1 MKATIDIPDELY
13 RQVKARSALQGKAVR
28 EVTIELYERWVAGE
42 TTTAPTPDPER
53 WLKDWLR
60 EADAAVQAAPASDT
74 ARTELQRDRGRLDR
88 P

>member
-1 MKATIDIPDELY
+1 MKTTIDIPDELY

-28 EVTIELYERWVAGE
+28 EVTVELYERWLAGDM
-42 TTTAPTPDPER
+42 TTAPAPDPQR

-60 EADAAVQAAPASDT
+60 DADEAVQAAPAAPP

-88 P
+88 A

>member
-28 EVTIELYERWVAGE
+28 EVTVELYERWLASDMSP
-42 TTTAPTPDPER
+42 APAPDPER

-60 EADAAVQAAPASDT
+60 DADAAIQAAPT
-74 ARTELQRDRGRLDR
+74 APSARIELQRDRGRLDR

>member
-13 RQVKARSALQGKAVR
+13 RQVKARSALQGKTVR
-28 EVTIELYERWVAGE
+28 EVTVELYERWLASDMAS
-42 TTTAPTPDPER
+42 APAPDPKR

-60 EADAAVQAAPASDT
+60 DADAAVEAARAAPS
-74 ARTELQRDRGRLDR
+74 ARTELQCDRGRLDR

>member
-28 EVTIELYERWVAGE
+28 EVTIELYERWIASDASA
-42 TTTAPTPDPER
+42 TPAPDPER

-60 EADAAVQAAPASDT
+60 DADTAGQAAPAAEP

-88 P
+88 R